1 MVLQNPTFTG
11 LHATYIVGIFRQ
23 PNDGSSTTTTTNMRN
38 KLRLAI
44 KFFAFTAVS
53 ALNCF
58 HADAQEKA
66 VVVTQEM
73 INKVNDIVRPLREQA
88 DKLLQ
93 ADATGIFK
101 AYQSDVAALNK
112 MKNGAGKSK
121 ASAQIME
128 RYASFFKNIWAKIK
142 VDEKAY
148 QAQIRSVFPA
158 AIAERITFQQYL
170 NFSCTSSTNT
180 NSAPPPAPAPDPENK
195 CIDVCS
201 IARGQIT
208 GDAGLIGG
216 GAGSYG
222 NCFLKVNSW
231 GVVAG
236 GNDLYG
242 GLKNNITIPGTL
254 PADGRK
260 LRVKISFDLKQE
272 AVAFAILGFSLSETT
287 VNTYQGHEY
296 LLAVAPVIFAT
307 SKISQKTYSEEYV
320 IEKTEVGK
328 SIINAFAHSFAYF
341 VTANWCYSDC
351 TNIKWTIC
359 EEK

>member
-1 MVLQNPTFTG
+1 MRKNLHSVIKSFVITVVAVLEL
-11 LHATYIVGIFRQ
+11 LHA
-23 PNDGSSTTTTTNMRN
+23 N
-38 KLRLAI
+38 
-44 KFFAFTAVS
+44 
-53 ALNCF
+53 
-58 HADAQEKA
+58 AQKNT

-73 INKVNDIVRPLREQA
+73 INKVINIVKPLREQA

-93 ADATGIFK
+93 ADATGTFK
-101 AYQSDVAALNK
+101 AYQRDVASLNK
-112 MKNGAGKSK
+112 MKNGAEKSK

-128 RYASFFKNIWAKIK
+128 KYASFFKNIWANIK

-148 QAQIRSVFPA
+148 QAQIRSAFPV
-158 AIAERITFQQYL
+158 AIAERITFQQFL
-170 NFSCTSSTNT
+170 NFSYGSSTNT
-180 NSAPPPAPAPDPENK
+180 NSAPLPAPAPAPENK

-201 IARGQIT
+201 IAAGEIT

-242 GLKNNITIPGTL
+242 VLKNNITIPGTL
-254 PADGRK
+254 PADSRK

-296 LLAVAPVIFAT
+296 LLAIAPVIFAT
-307 SKISQKTYSEEYV
+307 SKISQKSYSEEYV

-328 SIINAFAHSFAYF
+328 STIKAFAHSFAYF
-341 VTANWCYSDC
+341 ITANWCYSNC